1 MYIKL
6 IGVLA
11 IEERHRRASLWA
23 QPSVSETD
31 TPNLAPVPS
40 TQPQN
45 SPLNP
50 SVANVNPSPIAS
62 SQCQATTTDTPNL
75 APVPTSSP
83 QPQNSPAD
91 PLIANVNPSTIASS
105 QYQATTT
112 DIPNLAPVP
121 TSRRPVSSPQPQ
133 NSPADP
139 LIANVSLSPVT
150 SSQRQATTTVV
161 TSLEFQTTPSTLS
174 IANVNPSPITS
185 SQYQATTTD
194 IPNLAPVPTSSPQ
207 PQNSPADSL
216 IANVNLSPVTSSQR
230 QATTT
235 AVTSLQ
241 FQTTPSTLTSPQS
254 TSAFYYHPTMLQS
267 GVEFPKPNSPLTEF
281 LESTSPSGLYAWD
294 NNMSTSSNSF
304 DFSGMNS
311 PQQLTLDAGPIFGMD
326 QYWNSP
332 QASLFSTMAPT
343 PMLNT
348 MATPLHPDLEV
359 SVHQNI
365 PMSIATTDFILPNYA
380 TPQNNLTP
388 SNSIPP
394 NCAAPRNNLT
404 SATNHLILPNS
415 AVMDTMPTDGDDKS
429 KKRKSYEEQNAHCI
443 LPEGSRRARKGRR
456 IEGAE
461 DENAAGL
468 TVKKRNA
475 KEKGSRGKK

>member
-11 IEERHRRASLWA
+11 IKERHGRASLWA

-50 SVANVNPSPIAS
+50 SVANVNPSPITS
-62 SQCQATTTDTPNL
+62 SQCQATTTNTPNL

-83 QPQNSPAD
+83 QPQNFPAD
-91 PLIANVNPSTIASS
+91 PLIVNVNPSTIASS

-139 LIANVSLSPVT
+139 LIANVS
-150 SSQRQATTTVV
+150 
-161 TSLEFQTTPSTLS
+161 
-174 IANVNPSPITS
+174 
-185 SQYQATTTD
+185 
-194 IPNLAPVPTSSPQ
+194 
-207 PQNSPADSL
+207 
-216 IANVNLSPVTSSQR
+216 LSPVTSSQR

-332 QASLFSTMAPT
+332 QASLFSMMAPT

-380 TPQNNLTP
+380 TGKVEMVP
-388 SNSIPP
+388 S
-394 NCAAPRNNLT
+394 
-404 SATNHLILPNS
+404 
-415 AVMDTMPTDGDDKS
+415 
-429 KKRKSYEEQNAHCI
+429 
-443 LPEGSRRARKGRR
+443 
-456 IEGAE
+456 
-461 DENAAGL
+461 
-468 TVKKRNA
+468 
-475 KEKGSRGKK
+475 

>member
-1 MYIKL
+1 L
-6 IGVLA
+6 
-11 IEERHRRASLWA
+11 
-23 QPSVSETD
+23 
-31 TPNLAPVPS
+31 
-40 TQPQN
+40 
-45 SPLNP
+45 
-50 SVANVNPSPIAS
+50 
-62 SQCQATTTDTPNL
+62 
-75 APVPTSSP
+75 
-83 QPQNSPAD
+83 
-91 PLIANVNPSTIASS
+91 NVNPST
-105 QYQATTT
+105 T
-112 DIPNLAPVP
+112 
-121 TSRRPVSSPQPQ
+121 
-133 NSPADP
+133 
-139 LIANVSLSPVT
+139 
-150 SSQRQATTTVV
+150 
-161 TSLEFQTTPSTLS
+161 
-174 IANVNPSPITS
+174 TS

-194 IPNLAPVPTSSPQ
+194 TPNPAPVPTSRRPAPSPQ
-207 PQNSPADSL
+207 PQNPPVDLILNVNPSTTTSSQYQATTTDTPNPAPVPTSRRPAPSPQPQNPPTDPL
-216 IANVNLSPVTSSQR
+216 ILNVNLSPITSSQR

-294 NNMSTSSNSF
+294 QNTSTSSNSF

-326 QYWNSP
+326 QYWNSS

-343 PMLNT
+343 PTLNT

-388 SNSIPP
+388 LNDFILPNSGCAVAAAPQNDLTLLATNNSIPP
-394 NCAAPRNNLT
+394 NCAAPQNNLT
-404 SATNHLILPNS
+404 SATNHLILPNT
-415 AVMDTMPTDGDDKS
+415 VMDTMLTDGDAKS

>member
-23 QPSVSETD
+23 QPSGSETD

-40 TQPQN
+40 TEPQN
-45 SPLNP
+45 APVNP

-62 SQCQATTTDTPNL
+62 SQYQATTTDIPNL
-75 APVPTSSP
+75 APVPTSCRPVSSP
-83 QPQNSPAD
+83 QPHNTPVD
-91 PLIANVNPSTIASS
+91 PSIANMNPSPIASS

-121 TSRRPVSSPQPQ
+121 TSRRPVSSPQPH
-133 NSPADP
+133 NTPADP
-139 LIANVSLSPVT
+139 SIANVN
-150 SSQRQATTTVV
+150 
-161 TSLEFQTTPSTLS
+161 F
-174 IANVNPSPITS
+174 ANVNPSPIAS

-194 IPNLAPVPTSSPQ
+194 IPNSAPVPTSSPQ
-207 PQNSPADSL
+207 PQNFPVDSS
-216 IANVNLSPVTSSQR
+216 IVNVNLSPITGSQR

-235 AVTSLQ
+235 AVASLQ

-281 LESTSPSGLYAWD
+281 LESTSPSGLYSAWD
-294 NNMSTSSNSF
+294 NNISTSSNSF

-311 PQQLTLDAGPIFGMD
+311 PQQLSLDAGPIFGMD

-359 SVHQNI
+359 SVHQNS
-365 PMSIATTDFILPNYA
+365 PMSMATNDFILPNYA

-388 SNSIPP
+388 LATNDFILP
-394 NCAAPRNNLT
+394 NYATSQNNLT
-404 SATNHLILPNS
+404 LLPATNDLILPIR
-415 AVMDTMPTDGDDKS
+415 AVTNTMPTDGDDKS
-429 KKRKSYEEQNAHCI
+429 KKRKTYEEQNAHCI

-461 DENAAGL
+461 DENTAGL
-468 TVKKRNA
+468 KKQNA

>member
-31 TPNLAPVPS
+31 TPTLAPVPS

-75 APVPTSSP
+75 APVPTSIP

-121 TSRRPVSSPQPQ
+121 TSSPQPQ
-133 NSPADP
+133 NFPADP
-139 LIANVSLSPVT
+139 
-150 SSQRQATTTVV
+150 
-161 TSLEFQTTPSTLS
+161 
-174 IANVNPSPITS
+174 
-185 SQYQATTTD
+185 
-194 IPNLAPVPTSSPQ
+194 
-207 PQNSPADSL
+207 L
-216 IANVNLSPVTSSQR
+216 IANVNLSPVTSSQH

-456 IEGAE
+456 IEGAK

>member
-133 NSPADP
+133 NSPANP

-150 SSQRQATTTVV
+150 SSQRQATTTGV

-174 IANVNPSPITS
+174 IANVTPSPITS

-311 PQQLTLDAGPIFGMD
+311 PQQLTLDAGHILEWINIGTHPRLPCSVRWHQRPCSTPWLHLYLQTWKYRSIRTFPCR
-326 QYWNSP
+326 SP
-332 QASLFSTMAPT
+332 QLISYCQTM
-343 PMLNT
+343 L
-348 MATPLHPDLEV
+348 PLRTI
-359 SVHQNI
+359 SRHQI
-365 PMSIATTDFILPNYA
+365 PYRQTVLPLGTTSHR
-380 TPQNNLTP
+380 PQ
-388 SNSIPP
+388 I
-394 NCAAPRNNLT
+394 
-404 SATNHLILPNS
+404 I
-415 AVMDTMPTDGDDKS
+415 
-429 KKRKSYEEQNAHCI
+429 SYCQ
-443 LPEGSRRARKGRR
+443 
-456 IEGAE
+456 
-461 DENAAGL
+461 
-468 TVKKRNA
+468 TVL
-475 KEKGSRGKK
+475 SWT